1 MYREESEKNKKVLE
15 EMKETIKKSMKSIK
29 DLETGLNEE
38 KSSSN
43 KLTEKLK
50 ER

>member
-1 MYREESEKNKKVLE
+1 
-15 EMKETIKKSMKSIK
+15 MKETIKKAMKNIK
-29 DLETGLNEE
+29 DLETALNEE